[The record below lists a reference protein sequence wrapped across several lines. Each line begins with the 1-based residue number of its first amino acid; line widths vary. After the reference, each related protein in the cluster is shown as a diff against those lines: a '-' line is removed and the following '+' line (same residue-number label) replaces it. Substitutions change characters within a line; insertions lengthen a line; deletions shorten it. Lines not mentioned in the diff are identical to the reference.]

1 MIKSFRG
8 QIADGGQQRILLRTN
23 TGETGYNIKKFKLF
37 PVKPGG
43 TNHVESVAQIWSV
56 EQDPNDIPTTNPDV
70 NFNSPTLLAVSY
82 FVDEVNMASG
92 PLEQVIFD
100 KVTVNQ
106 DIFITHTEVNGSQAT
121 NYYIELEQVKLDLNE
136 ATVATLKDMRGRE

>member
-1 MIKSFRG
+1 M
-8 QIADGGQQRILLRTN
+8 
-23 TGETGYNIKKFKLF
+23 
-37 PVKPGG
+37 
-43 TNHVESVAQIWSV
+43 ESVAQIWSV
-56 EQDPNDIPTTNPDV
+56 EQEEPIATTNPDV